1 MLNDLGY
8 FGTYSFDTQSLTVW
22 YALFHCF
29 WVRRFIVQEITA
41 ITWFSVDSCAQCSI
55 FIFI

>member
-41 ITWFSVDSCAQCSI
+41 ITWFSVDSCA
-55 FIFI
+55 